1 MATMTEFIAGH
12 CTHAACMA
20 VRGAGLQSCAFPAKT
35 YLLSA
40 NQRHWLWDT
49 GYAQHFMD
57 ATASGL
63 FALYR
68 RVTPVY
74 FESSQAIVSQLRQRG
89 IQARDLSGVIL
100 SHFHGDHI
108 AGLKDFPDVPLI
120 ASGQGWAQTQYL
132 RGWRALQKGF
142 VPELM
147 PSDAAQRL
155 WPMESGEVVA
165 LPPELYPFTTG
176 YAVPGSNK
184 ELILVDLPGHAAG
197 HIGAFVC
204 TDDGW
209 HLLAAD
215 AAWDVANFREGR
227 LPSPLTRLIMADHGQ
242 YVATLGQ
249 LRLLDAGGQVQ
260 IHLSHDG
267 GV

>member
-1 MATMTEFIAGH
+1 MAKMTEFIAGH

-20 VRGAGLQSCAFPAKT
+20 VRGAGFSSCAFPAKT
-35 YLLSA
+35 YLLEA

-57 ATASGL
+57 ATASGV

-68 RVTPVY
+68 KVTPVY
-74 FESSQAIVSQLRQRG
+74 FESSQAIVTQLRQRG
-89 IQARDLSGVIL
+89 IGAGDLSGLIL

-108 AGLKDFPDVPLI
+108 AGLKDFPDVPVI
-120 ASGQGWAQTQYL
+120 ASGRGWAETRAL

-142 VPELM
+142 VPALM
-147 PSDAAQRL
+147 PSDIEQRL
-155 WPMESGEVVA
+155 WPMEAGAKVA
-165 LPPELYPFTTG
+165 LPEALQPFTEG
-176 YAVPGSNK
+176 HAVPNSND
-184 ELILVDLPGHAAG
+184 EIILVDLPGHAAG
-197 HIGAFVC
+197 HIGAFVSC
-204 TDDGW
+204 ADGW

-215 AAWDVANFREGR
+215 AAWDVANYREGR
-227 LPSPLTRLIMADHGQ
+227 LPSALTRLIMADHGN
-242 YVATLGQ
+242 YLATLRQ
-249 LRLLDAGGQVQ
+249 LHALDAGGQVQ

>member
-1 MATMTEFIAGH
+1 MAKITEFIAGH

-20 VRGAGLQSCAFPAKT
+20 VRGAGWQSCAFPAKT
-35 YLLSA
+35 YLLEA
-40 NQRHWLWDT
+40 NQRYWLWDT

-57 ATASGL
+57 ATASGV

-68 RVTPVY
+68 KVTPVY
-74 FESSQAIVSQLRQRG
+74 FESDQAIVAQLRQRG
-89 IQARDLSGVIL
+89 IAASDLSGLIL

-108 AGLKDFPDVPLI
+108 AGLRDFPAVPLI
-120 ASGQGWAQTQYL
+120 ASGQGWAETRRL

-142 VPELM
+142 VPALM
-147 PSDAAQRL
+147 PEDIEQRL
-155 WPMESGEVVA
+155 RLMEAGTKVA
-165 LPPELYPFTTG
+165 LPEALLPFTQA
-176 YAVPGSNK
+176 YAVADSNN
-184 ELILVDLPGHAAG
+184 EILLVDLPGHAAG

-204 TDDGW
+204 CDDGW

-227 LPSPLTRLIMADHGQ
+227 LPSALTRLIMADHGQ

-249 LRLLDAGGQVQ
+249 LQALDAGGQVQ

>member
-1 MATMTEFIAGH
+1 MAKITEFIAGH

-20 VRGAGLQSCAFPAKT
+20 VRGAGFNSCAFPAKT
-35 YLLSA
+35 YLLEA
-40 NQRHWLWDT
+40 QGRYWLWDT

-68 RVTPVY
+68 KVTPVY
-74 FESSQAIVSQLRQRG
+74 FESGQSIVAQLRHIG
-89 IQARDLSGVIL
+89 IAPSDLTGLIL

-108 AGLKDFPDVPLI
+108 AGVKDFPKVPLI
-120 ASGQGWAQTQYL
+120 ASGQGWAKTQGL
-132 RGWRALQKGF
+132 RGWRALKQGF
-142 VPELM
+142 VPALM
-147 PSDAAQRL
+147 PSDVTQRL
-155 WPMESGEVVA
+155 QPMEAGEAVVLPEA
-165 LPPELYPFTTG
+165 LQPFTSG
-176 YAVPGSNK
+176 HALAHSGGEIV
-184 ELILVDLPGHAAG
+184 LVDLPGHASG

-204 TDDGW
+204 CDDGW

-215 AAWDVANFREGR
+215 AAWDVANYRDGR
-227 LPSPLTRLIMADHGQ
+227 LPSPLTRLIMADHGE
-242 YVATLGQ
+242 YVATLG
-249 LRLLDAGGQVQ
+249 RLQALDARGLVR